1 VNHFF
6 YLTLRLNGY
15 PIDNARRTLSE
26 IKYRRQKSYVPG
38 CFNSS
43 LLQDALAIYK
53 HHGSNPFYRKLLREN
68 GMEQLPMVNT
78 YEEWLQIPIIAKSNM
93 QRDLDEIIQGQNKKD
108 LRIHNTSGSTGN
120 PFFFAKDKF
129 CHAMNWAMI
138 DDRLNALNIKYG
150 ADLQG
155 RFYGIPLNRIKYQK
169 ERLKDWISGRYR
181 FPVFDLSDQKMEEIL
196 QVFRRKP
203 FVYTNGYASS
213 LAYFAKFLI
222 RKGLIL
228 KDVCPTLRLTIT
240 TSEVCDDID
249 RATMEKG
256 FGVPVANEYGA
267 AELDWLAMHDTEGNW
282 LINNET
288 LLVEIIDD
296 NGAPCLPGVEGRVIV
311 TSLFNKAMPFIRY
324 DVGDRAVLADG
335 NKGPYQLMQRVA
347 GRNNDIIRLPSG
359 KVSMGFTIYYLAKE
373 LLEKGEVRVK
383 EFIMVQKALD
393 TFEVQYSAD
402 QDLTENDKQLL
413 RETLEQYLEPGLHCS
428 FLRKE
433 HVGRT
438 HAGKLKYFRSELE
451 A

>member
-1 VNHFF
+1 MNSFF
-6 YLTLRLNGY
+6 HITLRLNGY
-15 PIDNARRTLSE
+15 PIDAAKEKLTAIQSARQAAH
-26 IKYRRQKSYVPG
+26 IPG
-38 CFNSS
+38 TFNSS
-43 LLQDALAIYK
+43 LLADALSIYT
-53 HHGSNPFYRKLLREN
+53 HHLSNPFYLQLLHKHGGEIQQN
-68 GMEQLPMVNT
+68 I
-78 YEEWLQIPIIAKSNM
+78 YSYADWLKIPIIGKADM
-93 QRDLDEIIQGQNKKD
+93 QRDLKEILVGQDPKQ

-138 DDRLNALNIKYG
+138 DDRLTGLNINYG

-155 RFYGIPLNRIKYQK
+155 RFYGIPLGKIKYQK

-196 QVFRRKP
+196 TTFQRKP

-222 RKGLIL
+222 RKGIVLR
-228 KDVCPTLRLTIT
+228 DVCPTLRLTIT

-267 AELDWLAMHDTEGNW
+267 AELDWLAMHDSEGNW

-296 NGAPCLPGVEGRVIV
+296 EGIPCPPGVEGRVIV

-324 DVGDRAVLADG
+324 DVGDRAVLANG

-347 GRNNDIIRLPSG
+347 GRNNDIIQLPSG
-359 KVSMGFTIYYLAKE
+359 KVAMGFTIYYLAKE
-373 LLEKGEVRVK
+373 LLEKGDVRVK
-383 EFIMVQKALD
+383 EFIMVQKTLD
-393 TFEVQYSAD
+393 TFEVHYAAEEE
-402 QDLTENDKQLL
+402 LTEKDKQLL
-413 RETLEQYLEPGLHCS
+413 LATLEQYLEPGLICS
-428 FLRKE
+428 FIRKE

-438 HAGKLKYFRSELE
+438 HAGKLKYFRTELNG
-451 A
+451 